1 MATHTQKTANSMKTT
16 MTSLVSCKKCKRK
29 VKQQR
34 ETILCCNCNGTFEFD
49 CAGISEKLYLLMRTE
64 RKKKWKCIQCSQ
76 AKKKYKTPSK
86 VTKNCSD
93 KNINNV
99 PAIFSVQMTPEENQS
114 LSSSDLINSTPI
126 KADNDNVSNLILNVT
141 TQNSFESLSQ
151 TLDESDEGDTFVSMK
166 SKQNRSCPEIKINYR
181 QELQE
186 MEERNSLLH
195 NKLQSAD
202 KQIEDL
208 LLENSALR
216 KQVSE
221 QKVAIENLKQICN
234 STRSPKTSS
243 AQKKRKTLKRD
254 TEINT
259 EQKSQDNIQSTTI
272 MKDTHTQDK
281 IVFNTNTTEKMV
293 LVVIKLTII

>member
-1 MATHTQKTANSMKTT
+1 MQIN
-16 MTSLVSCKKCKRK
+16 
-29 VKQQR
+29 
-34 ETILCCNCNGTFEFD
+34 
-49 CAGISEKLYLLMRTE
+49 
-64 RKKKWKCIQCSQ
+64 
-76 AKKKYKTPSK
+76 KY
-86 VTKNCSD
+86 
-93 KNINNV
+93 
-99 PAIFSVQMTPEENQS
+99 
-114 LSSSDLINSTPI
+114 
-126 KADNDNVSNLILNVT
+126 
-141 TQNSFESLSQ
+141 
-151 TLDESDEGDTFVSMK
+151 
-166 SKQNRSCPEIKINYR
+166 
-181 QELQE
+181 
-186 MEERNSLLH
+186 
-195 NKLQSAD
+195 
-202 KQIEDL
+202 L

-221 QKVAIENLKQICN
+221 QKLAIENLKQICN